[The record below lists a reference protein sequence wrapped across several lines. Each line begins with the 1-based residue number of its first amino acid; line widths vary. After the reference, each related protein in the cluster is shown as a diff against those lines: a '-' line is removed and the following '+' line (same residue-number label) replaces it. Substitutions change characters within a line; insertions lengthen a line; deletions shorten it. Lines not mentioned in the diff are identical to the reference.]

1 MNFLAHI
8 HLSGSNEKII
18 VGNFIGDF
26 IKGKQIN
33 ELDSEIRKGV
43 ELHRAIDQFTD
54 SHEIVLQSKKRLRE
68 EFGHY
73 SPVIVDVFYDHF
85 LAKNWESFHPRELSE
100 FCQWFYSLMKKNN
113 ELLPDQV
120 KHMLKYMKRDNWLHG
135 YQYIEGI
142 HRALSGM
149 ARRTKF
155 ESGMEKASNNLK
167 ENYSMYEKEFK
178 DFYPLLME
186 FSQSKLS

>member
-1 MNFLAHI
+1 MKFLAHI
-8 HLSGSNEKII
+8 HLSGNNEKII

-26 IKGKQIN
+26 IKGKQIE
-33 ELDSEIRKGV
+33 ELDKDVRKGV

-54 SHEIVLQSKKRLRE
+54 SHEIVVERKKRLRA

-85 LAKNWESFHPRELSE
+85 LAKNWRSFHQIELSR
-100 FCQWFYSLMKKNN
+100 FCQEFYNLMARNN
-113 ELLPDQV
+113 EFLPDQV
-120 KHMLKYMKRDNWLHG
+120 KHMLKYMKRDNWLNG
-135 YQYIEGI
+135 YQYVEGI

-155 ESGMEKASNNLK
+155 ESGMEKASKNLK
-167 ENYSMYEKEFK
+167 EHYDMYEKEFK

-186 FSQSKLS
+186 FSQNKL